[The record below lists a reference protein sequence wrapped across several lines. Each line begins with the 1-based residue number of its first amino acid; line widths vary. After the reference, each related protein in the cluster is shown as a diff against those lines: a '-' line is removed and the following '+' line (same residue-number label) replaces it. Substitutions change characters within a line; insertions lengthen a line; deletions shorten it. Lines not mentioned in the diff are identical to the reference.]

1 MDLDAK
7 NNEKQHEEI
16 RNKENIFVKLNEKNQ
31 TCLDFLIARKC
42 LMNMKYK
49 IQNSFLY
56 FLRSFD
62 WPFNEICIFA
72 KHLSPLTKPV
82 AVKDG

>member
-1 MDLDAK
+1 SIEKLFFHVLFYAYFWMDLDAK

-49 IQNSFLY
+49 IQNSF
-56 FLRSFD
+56 
-62 WPFNEICIFA
+62 
-72 KHLSPLTKPV
+72 
-82 AVKDG
+82 